1 MEFSSSRETKW
12 SFAVRQRRD
21 RHRRRRH
28 SGPENSTS
36 RREIAPPAR
45 TKTASLKTFRK
56 IKFNSE
62 TFCFFFFSFTFYEM
76 TLSKKFF
83 VRVLCH
89 ISLSSRV
96 EANFKTFSSSTL
108 IKAKIWPTTSTIIS
122 QKVQSSL
129 FKLVFSIWLVEKT
142 VVTLWQFC
150 HILITLAL
158 TRCLPIYIGVSGS
171 VVDSVDVVEATL
183 T

>member
-89 ISLSSRV
+89 MSLSSRV

-108 IKAKIWPTTSTIIS
+108 IKAKIWPTTSTII
-122 QKVQSSL
+122 QSKS
-129 FKLVFSIWLVEKT
+129 SI
-142 VVTLWQFC
+142 VTFQTCFFN
-150 HILITLAL
+150 L
-158 TRCLPIYIGVSGS
+158 TCREDCRH
-171 VVDSVDVVEATL
+171 TL
-183 T
+183 TVLSHLNYSGAHQVPTYLHRRQRQRRW